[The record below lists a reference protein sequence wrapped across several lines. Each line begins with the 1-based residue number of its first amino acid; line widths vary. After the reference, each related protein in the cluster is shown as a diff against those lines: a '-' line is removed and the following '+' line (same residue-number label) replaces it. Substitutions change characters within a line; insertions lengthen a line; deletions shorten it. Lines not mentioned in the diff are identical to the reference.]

1 MIDRA
6 GAMTYLTG
14 SLVLAHR
21 ACPAW
26 AWSLAHQPEIVP
38 PDPEPTRRREQ
49 ETRRVAAVARRLHPG
64 GVAIVADDPV
74 EAARATEDALAAGAT
89 TIFDAAALAP
99 SGLFARAD
107 LLIREGDGWAL
118 IVVDA
123 GTSPSAERRFDAAF
137 RAIAFAEA
145 GYRVDRVAI
154 QHVDRG
160 YRRNGRLDL
169 DRLFALDEVPSCW
182 RAERH
187 DEVLAAIDAARHALA
202 RLECPRCDCDRTT
215 RGRRCPTFAHF
226 HPDFP
231 AGGTVYD
238 LVSINRQRLTEALD
252 RGVRR
257 LVDWPA
263 DLKLSAR
270 QRWQVETARA
280 GRERIRRDRLRAFV
294 DSVRFPCWFLDYE
307 TFQTP
312 VPLFA
317 GTWPWQ
323 QVPFQYSIHVLHENG
338 AIEHRE
344 FLWTDAGEP
353 PIVPLVEALR
363 EDIDDDGS
371 VLVWWKGFEGS
382 RNLELAEAVPHLAE
396 FLHDL
401 NDRMVD
407 LMEPISRGLWIHPAF
422 GGSTSIKKVLPVVAP
437 ELAYDGLEI
446 GHGAVAALRWKQC
459 VVDDAPPDG
468 VDPGQAFD
476 HLRAYCRRDTL
487 GMVRIWQHYR
497 ELAGVG
503 APEPILAG
511 AATRSTPEFRPFEQ
525 GRL

>member
-1 MIDRA
+1 
-6 GAMTYLTG
+6 MTYLTG
-14 SLVLAHR
+14 ALVLAHR

-26 AWSLAHQPEIVP
+26 AWALAHRPEIVP
-38 PDPEPTRRREQ
+38 PDPEPAVRREQ
-49 ETRRVAAVARRLHPG
+49 ETGRVATVARRRRPDGVMIEARDPG
-64 GVAIVADDPV
+64 
-74 EAARATEDALAAGAT
+74 EAARATENAIAAGAA

-107 LLIREGDGWAL
+107 LLLREGDGWAL

-123 GTSPSAERRFDAAF
+123 GTSPSAERRFDATF

-145 GYRVDRVAI
+145 GYRIDRVAI
-154 QHVDRG
+154 EHLDRR
-160 YRRNGRLDL
+160 YRRNGHLDPE
-169 DRLFALDEVPSCW
+169 RLFARDEVTACW

-187 DEVLAAIDAARHALA
+187 DEMRAAIDGARRTLA
-202 RLECPRCDCDRTT
+202 RTDCPPCECDRTT
-215 RGRRCPTFAHF
+215 RARRCPTFTHF
-226 HPDFP
+226 HPGFP

-263 DLKLSAR
+263 DLRLTNR
-270 QRWQVETARA
+270 QRWQIETARA

-294 DSVRFPCWFLDYE
+294 DDVRYPCWFLDYE

-312 VPLFA
+312 LPIFS

-323 QVPFQYSIHVLHENG
+323 QVPFQYSLHVLYEDG

-344 FLWTDAGEP
+344 FLWTDAGEA

-363 EDIDDDGS
+363 RDVGDEGS

-382 RNLELAEAVPHLAE
+382 RNLELAEAAPHLSG
-396 FLHDL
+396 FLRGL

-407 LMEPISRGLWIHPAF
+407 LMEPISCGLWVHPAF

-437 ELAYDGLEI
+437 ELAYDALEI
-446 GHGAVAALRWKQC
+446 RHGAVATLRWKQC
-459 VVDDAPPDG
+459 VVDDAPPEG
-468 VDPGQAFD
+468 VDPGETFA

-497 ELAGVG
+497 ELAGAGV
-503 APEPILAG
+503 ADPVLAG
-511 AATRSTPEFRPFEQ
+511 AHPRPPRAPLSFEQ
-525 GRL
+525 VRP